1 MAGIDLAAF
10 KAYCADPKRSIRPLS
25 RRLHKSVT
33 LLGVWSRKHH
43 WQQRLRELETQAALA
58 ENERAA
64 QADAEAKKETA
75 LLMASS
81 KWQMMM
87 PPDVIGDSCTCL
99 RSGLAKTV
107 ASSF

>member
-1 MAGIDLAAF
+1 MAGIAAL
-10 KAYCADPKRSIRPLS
+10 KAYCADPKRSIRRLS

-75 LLMASS
+75 LLI
-81 KWQMMM
+81 
-87 PPDVIGDSCTCL
+87 DVQ
-99 RSGLAKTV
+99 
-107 ASSF
+107 